1 MSPTPHGPRTVR
13 RYAWLRVF
21 VVLVALLALGA
32 HTEAVADPALSA
44 SASASTGTGTCD
56 TEHDVLD
63 GALRPTAPQG
73 QGGVTPQRPGPRTG
87 DVPSAPAPPSRT
99 LVRPPYSPA
108 LRALHT
114 VVLLC

>member
-21 VVLVALLALGA
+21 VVLVALLAVGA
-32 HTEAVADPALSA
+32 DAEAVAAQAAAA
-44 SASASTGTGTCD
+44 SESTGACD
-56 TEHDVLD
+56 AEHNVLD
-63 GALRPTAPQG
+63 AARRPTVPQG

-87 DVPSAPAPPSRT
+87 DTPSEPAPPSRT
-99 LVRPPYSPA
+99 PVRPPHSPA